1 MAKAGGGELA
11 MAQAPTAYETY
22 VQQFRALEEHLRLPP
37 WLQQMRREA
46 LGRFLGLG
54 FPTARRG
61 NEPWKY
67 TDLRPL
73 AATPFQEPPQEERSL
88 PWRRFL
94 PWSPGWDTVMV
105 VAGVPRSWHVRPEGP
120 WVGDLRR
127 ALAEAPQALEEHLA
141 RYAIYHDDA
150 FAALNTA
157 LFQDLVV
164 VMVPPGIAV
173 RRPLHVAFVAPHAP
187 LPYAQYP
194 RLLVLLGRGARLVL
208 VESYVGRA
216 PGPYMTAA
224 VTEVFLDEGASL
236 EHYRLL
242 LEEEAYHIG
251 LLRMRQER
259 DSHLRSLFFGRG
271 CRIGRNDVRVE
282 LDGPGA
288 EAYLWGLYVT
298 QGQEHLDNYINID
311 HIKPHCTSR
320 LIYRGILDGA
330 SHAIFGG
337 TVYVRPGAV
346 KTDAEQEDK
355 NLLLSREAEV
365 DSKPSLEIYADDVK
379 CGHGAA
385 AGALAQDAL
394 FYMRSRGLDEAT
406 ATLLLI
412 KGFAAAVLDEVRLP
426 RLRTFLE
433 RATVAALPR
442 LKTLP

>member
-1 MAKAGGGELA
+1 
-11 MAQAPTAYETY
+11 
-22 VQQFRALEEHLRLPP
+22 
-37 WLQQMRREA
+37 
-46 LGRFLGLG
+46 
-54 FPTARRG
+54 
-61 NEPWKY
+61 
-67 TDLRPL
+67 
-73 AATPFQEPPQEERSL
+73 
-88 PWRRFL
+88 
-94 PWSPGWDTVMV
+94 
-105 VAGVPRSWHVRPEGP
+105 
-120 WVGDLRR
+120 VGDLRR

-208 VESYVGRA
+208 VESYVGQA

>member
-1 MAKAGGGELA
+1 V
-11 MAQAPTAYETY
+11 YETY

>member
-1 MAKAGGGELA
+1 V
-11 MAQAPTAYETY
+11 YETY

-73 AATPFQEPPQEERSL
+73 AATPFQEPPQEERSF

>member
-1 MAKAGGGELA
+1 

>member
-1 MAKAGGGELA
+1 
-11 MAQAPTAYETY
+11 
-22 VQQFRALEEHLRLPP
+22 
-37 WLQQMRREA
+37 
-46 LGRFLGLG
+46 
-54 FPTARRG
+54 
-61 NEPWKY
+61 
-67 TDLRPL
+67 
-73 AATPFQEPPQEERSL
+73 
-88 PWRRFL
+88 
-94 PWSPGWDTVMV
+94 
-105 VAGVPRSWHVRPEGP
+105 
-120 WVGDLRR
+120 
-127 ALAEAPQALEEHLA
+127 
-141 RYAIYHDDA
+141 
-150 FAALNTA
+150 
-157 LFQDLVV
+157 
-164 VMVPPGIAV
+164 
-173 RRPLHVAFVAPHAP
+173 
-187 LPYAQYP
+187 
-194 RLLVLLGRGARLVL
+194 
-208 VESYVGRA
+208 
-216 PGPYMTAA
+216 MTAA

>member
-11 MAQAPTAYETY
+11 MAQAPTVYETY

-73 AATPFQEPPQEERSL
+73 AATPFQEPPQEERSF

-173 RRPLHVAFVAPHAP
+173 RRPLHVAFVAPDAP